1 MVFESIMLFV
11 AQNTV
16 NPLNLFW
23 GLLFMVIVGSV
34 IIWVVGAL
42 IFFVPAAI
50 VAGAVWFL
58 SGNPDYTGAA
68 FLLIAVLSILKK

>member
-1 MVFESIMLFV
+1 MVFESIIMFV
-11 AQNTV
+11 AQNAA

-23 GLLFMVIVGSV
+23 GLLFMVIVGSI

-42 IFFVPAAI
+42 IFFLPAAI

-58 SGNPDYTGAA
+58 TGNPDYTGAA
-68 FLLIAVLSILKK
+68 FLLIAVLSILKR

>member
-1 MVFESIMLFV
+1 MFESIVLFV
-11 AQNTV
+11 AQNAA

-23 GLLFMVIVGSV
+23 GLLFMVIAGSI

-42 IFFVPAAI
+42 IFFLPAAI
-50 VAGAVWFL
+50 VAGAVWFFT
-58 SGNPDYTGAA
+58 GNPDYTGAA